1 MIYYLIS
8 SNQLG
13 PVLELW
19 QQLSTSS
26 PGLLSSN
33 KKVKERESSKD
44 GGGAKEPLIDFVNME
59 SELAGDLCTSVDS
72 ALNSLKKVKS
82 AFVSVL
88 G

>member
-1 MIYYLIS
+1 MMYCIVLLHK
-8 SNQLG
+8 LG

-33 KKVKERESSKD
+33 KKIKEREPSTKD
-44 GGGAKEPLIDFVNME
+44 AAKEPLIDFVIME

-72 ALNSLKKVKS
+72 ALSSLKKVKS
-82 AFVSVL
+82 DSLNV
-88 G
+88 